1 MACMKICQSS
11 ACCAVLCQRPGQ
23 AQVETVVRI
32 SAGKSRDK
40 DEHTDSSDTSSNS
53 TSTGA
58 AAGGAATG
66 ASSSN
71 SSSAA
76 GGSSHGSHADK
87 ETSMEKGVDRIIDS
101 NDNEFVLSAP
111 PKDQVATLTLDPL
124 LIQDLTFLFAS
135 AAVSLVTRTVELDVS
150 SRGVQQIY

>member
-1 MACMKICQSS
+1 
-11 ACCAVLCQRPGQ
+11 VQ

-58 AAGGAATG
+58 GSGTAASS

-76 GGSSHGSHADK
+76 GTSNHGSHAEK
-87 ETSMEKGVDRIIDS
+87 ETSIEKGVDRIIDS
-101 NDNEFVLSAP
+101 QDNEFVLSAP

-135 AAVSLVTRTVELDVS
+135 AAVSVGTGLPGVTLAEDGAIMIL
-150 SRGVQQIY
+150 